1 MKLRA
6 IIQFLLS
13 LATILGL
20 PSMMSASGGGA
31 MTAGMTLGAPDIKSG
46 GPMAFG
52 PEGILFMGDTQ
63 GAAVF
68 AIDLNDRV
76 SNTVSKPIDII
87 GIDKKLAAMLGTT
100 PDGILINDLAVD
112 PISQN
117 IYLSV
122 SRRTG
127 RLGFDPIPIYQ
138 VSRLIAAD
146 SAPVLI
152 KVTKKGALEEV
163 PLIKVMFSK
172 AMLSNQ
178 FKPDAKIES
187 LWGEAQWQL
196 TITHLAYVDGQLFVA
211 GLSNEEFSSTLRRLT
226 FPFKQGGEETTGL
239 EVFHTAHERYETRAP
254 IDTFLPFQIKGN
266 PVVLAAYGCTPLA
279 VFPLDEMKQKK
290 QMRGKTIAELGSG
303 NQPIDMI
310 SSKRDGK
317 EYILIS
323 NTNRS
328 MMRISAEDIE
338 RAEPITTPVKE
349 SNQTVG
355 VKYVPIAGAGVLQ
368 LDKLN
373 DQFVVV
379 ITRDLQTGGLNMRTT
394 PMDHF

>member
-1 MKLRA
+1 
-6 IIQFLLS
+6 
-13 LATILGL
+13 
-20 PSMMSASGGGA
+20 MMSASIGSN
-31 MTAGMTLGAPDIKSG
+31 MTAGMTPGTPDIKSG

-76 SNTVSKPIDII
+76 KDTVSKPVDII
-87 GIDKKLAAMLGTT
+87 GIDKKLAAMLGMT
-100 PDGILINDLAVD
+100 PDGILINDLAVN

-127 RLGFDPIPIYQ
+127 HLGFDPIPIYQ
-138 VSRLIAAD
+138 VSRLVAAD

-152 KVTKKGALEEV
+152 KVTKKGTIEEV
-163 PLIKVMFSK
+163 PLTKVMFSK
-172 AMLSNQ
+172 AMLSNP
-178 FKPDAKIES
+178 FKPDAEIES

-196 TITHLAYVDGQLFVA
+196 TITHLAYVDGQLLVA
-211 GLSNEEFSSTLRRLT
+211 GLSNEEFSSTLRRLP
-226 FPFKQGGEETTGL
+226 FPFKQGQGGEEVTGL

-254 IDTFLPFQIKGN
+254 IDTFLPFHVKGK
-266 PVVLAAYGCTPLA
+266 PVLLAAYGCSPLA
-279 VFPLDEMKQKK
+279 VFPLDELKQKK
-290 QMRGKTIAELGSG
+290 QMRGTTIAELGSG

-310 SSKRDGK
+310 SFKRDGK

-323 NTNRS
+323 NTNRA
-328 MMRISAEDIE
+328 MMRISAEDID
-338 RAEPITTPVKE
+338 RAESITTPVKE

-355 VKYVPIAGAGVLQ
+355 VKYAPIAGTGVLQ
-368 LDKLN
+368 LDTLN
-373 DQFVVV
+373 DRFVVL
-379 ITRDLQTGGLNMRTT
+379 INRDLQTGALNLRSV

>member
-1 MKLRA
+1 MNLRA
-6 IIQFLLS
+6 IIQVLLS

-31 MTAGMTLGAPDIKSG
+31 MTEGMTLGAPDIKSG

-100 PDGILINDLAVD
+100 PDGILINDLAVN

-127 RLGFDPIPIYQ
+127 RLGFDPIPIYPI
-138 VSRLIAAD
+138 SRLIAAD

-239 EVFHTAHERYETRAP
+239 EVFHTAHEHYETRAP
-254 IDTFLPFQIKGN
+254 IDTFLPFQIKGK

-290 QMRGKTIAELGSG
+290 RMRGKTIAELGSG
-303 NQPIDMI
+303 NQPIDMCI
-310 SSKRDGK
+310 
-317 EYILIS
+317 
-323 NTNRS
+323 
-328 MMRISAEDIE
+328 
-338 RAEPITTPVKE
+338 
-349 SNQTVG
+349 
-355 VKYVPIAGAGVLQ
+355 
-368 LDKLN
+368 
-373 DQFVVV
+373 F
-379 ITRDLQTGGLNMRTT
+379 
-394 PMDHF
+394 

>member
-1 MKLRA
+1 MRPGEW
-6 IIQFLLS
+6 IQCLLS
-13 LATILGL
+13 LIVVFVFSATI
-20 PSMMSASGGGA
+20 SARNAGN
-31 MTAGMTLGAPDIKSG
+31 MTAGMMVGTPDIKSG

-52 PEGILFMGDTQ
+52 PDGILFMGDTQ

-76 SNTVSKPIDII
+76 TDTVTKPLEII

-100 PDGILINDLAVD
+100 PDGILINDLAVN
-112 PISQN
+112 PISQT

-122 SRRTG
+122 SRRSG
-127 RLGFDPIPIYQ
+127 RLGFDPIPIYP

-146 SAPVLI
+146 SSPVLI
-152 KVTKKGALEEV
+152 KVTRTNTLEEV
-163 PLIKVMFSK
+163 PLDRVMFSK
-172 AMLSNQ
+172 TMLSNP

-187 LWGEAQWQL
+187 LWGESQWQL

-239 EVFHTAHERYETRAP
+239 EIFHAAHERYETRAP
-254 IDTFLPFQIKGN
+254 IDTFLPLNIKGK
-266 PVVLAAYGCTPLA
+266 PVVLAAYGCSPLA
-279 VFPLDEMKQKK
+279 LFPLDEMKQKK
-290 QMRGKTIAELGSG
+290 QMRGTTIAELGAG

-310 SSKRDGK
+310 SFKREGRQ
-317 EYILIS
+317 YILIS

-328 MMRISAEDIE
+328 MMRINAEDIE
-338 RAEPITTPVKE
+338 RAQAITTPVKE
-349 SNQTVG
+349 SNQTAG
-355 VKYVPIAGAGVLQ
+355 VKYVPVAGTGVIQ

-373 DQFVVV
+373 DQFVV
-379 ITRDLQTGGLNMRTT
+379 IINRDLQTGGLNLRSSS
-394 PMDHF
+394 MDRF

>member
-20 PSMMSASGGGA
+20 SSIMSAGMSAGGGGA

-52 PEGILFMGDTQ
+52 PEGVLFMGDTQ

-76 SNTVSKPIDII
+76 NDTVSKPMDII

-100 PDGILINDLAVD
+100 PDGILINDLAVN

-127 RLGFDPIPIYQ
+127 RLGFDPIPIYP

-146 SAPVLI
+146 SAPV
-152 KVTKKGALEEV
+152 
-163 PLIKVMFSK
+163 LIKVMFSK

-239 EVFHTAHERYETRAP
+239 EVFHTAHERYETSAP
-254 IDTFLPFQIKGN
+254 IDTFLPFQIKGK
-266 PVVLAAYGCTPLA
+266 PVVLAAYGCSPLA
-279 VFPLDEMKQKK
+279 VFPLNEMKQKK

-310 SSKRDGK
+310 SFKRDGK

-338 RAEPITTPVKE
+338 RAESITTPVEE

-355 VKYVPIAGAGVLQ
+355 VKYLPIAGAGVLQ

-379 ITRDLQTGGLNMRTT
+379 ITRDLQTGGLNMRST